1 MKGQEGMDISILGA
15 LGRERPFG
23 EGDTEQNQVRRWV
36 MEVENWVESV
46 SDRGNKHAQTLKQK
60 YAFLFKKQQVSC
72 ARGQ

>member
-1 MKGQEGMDISILGA
+1 MDVSILGG

-60 YAFLFKKQQVSC
+60 YAF
-72 ARGQ
+72 